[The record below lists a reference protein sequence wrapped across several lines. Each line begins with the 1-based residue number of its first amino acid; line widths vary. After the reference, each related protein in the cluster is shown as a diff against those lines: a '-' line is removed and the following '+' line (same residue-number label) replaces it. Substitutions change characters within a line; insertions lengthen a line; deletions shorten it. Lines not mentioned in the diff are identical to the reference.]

1 MLSESMIPNLQREVV
16 APLKAR
22 FVGRDEV
29 VDLIALAIV
38 AGEHL
43 FLHGPPGTAKSAL
56 IRGFAR
62 AVHGS
67 YFEYMLTRFT
77 EPNEIFG
84 PVDIAKLREG
94 KFVTVTTG
102 MLPEAE
108 FAFLD
113 ELFNANSAI
122 LSSLLTILNERTFR
136 RGLEMHRLPL
146 LSLFSASNHL
156 PEEDALKALFDRF
169 LLRCHVENL
178 SNDALPQLLHA
189 GWAMEQQ
196 PLAESAI
203 SSADLRALA
212 KTIFRVDLTPA
223 LGAYREAVQKVRD
236 LGIAF
241 SDRRA
246 VKVQKLLAASAVLC
260 GRDAAQVSDLWVLR
274 YVWDREEQIESLASL
289 VNGILEQHDKEPNRH
304 ALANVRK
311 TVDGEELARQMERL
325 EKEVG
330 TGLTLSQIAQL
341 RERLASLAD
350 QIAWVRDEKVRQ
362 HLSDKIRTNLQR
374 LG

>member
-1 MLSESMIPNLQREVV
+1 MYDPIVERLHREVV
-16 APLKAR
+16 VPIQQR

-29 VDLIALAIV
+29 VDLIALTVV

-56 IRGFAR
+56 IRTFTR
-62 AVHGS
+62 AVQGR

-84 PVDIAKLREG
+84 PIDIAKLREG
-94 KFVTVTTG
+94 KVITVTTG

-122 LSSLLTILNERTFR
+122 LSSLLTILNERVFR
-136 RGLEMHRLPL
+136 RGLETHQLPL

-169 LLRCHVENL
+169 LLRCHVDNL
-178 SNDALPQLLHA
+178 GRDALPRLLQA
-189 GWAMEQQ
+189 GWELEQA
-196 PLAESAI
+196 PVTESSIGAD
-203 SSADLRALA
+203 DLRLLA
-212 KTIFRVDLTPA
+212 KSIFKVDLTGA
-223 LGAYREAVQKVRD
+223 LEAYREAVHKVRD

-246 VKVQKLLAASAVLC
+246 VKVQKLLAASALLF
-260 GRDAAQVSDLWVLR
+260 GRMAAQPSDLWVLR
-274 YVWDREEQIESLASL
+274 YVWDREEQIEALAAL
-289 VNGILEQHDKEPNRH
+289 VNRILEQHADDAKKHP
-304 ALANVRK
+304 LAAVK
-311 TVDGEELARQMERL
+311 KMVDAEDLARHIDAIGQDL
-325 EKEVG
+325 G
-330 TGLTLSQIAQL
+330 PTLTLSQIA
-341 RERLASLAD
+341 RVRDRLATFAD
-350 QIAWVRDEKVRQ
+350 QIAWVRDEKIRQ
-362 HLSDKIRTNLQR
+362 HLSENLRKCWQK

>member
-1 MLSESMIPNLQREVV
+1 MTEAIVDRLRREVI
-16 APLKAR
+16 APIKQR

-29 VDLIALAIV
+29 VDLIALAVV

-56 IRGFAR
+56 LRTFAQ
-62 AVHGS
+62 AVQGS

-84 PVDIAKLREG
+84 PIDIVKLREG
-94 KFVTVTTG
+94 KVITVTAG
-102 MLPEAE
+102 MLPVAE

-122 LSSLLTILNERTFR
+122 LSSLLTILNERVFR
-136 RGLEMHRLPL
+136 RGLETHQLPL

-169 LLRCHVENL
+169 LLRCHVDNL
-178 SNDALPQLLHA
+178 PRDAMPQLLRA
-189 GWAMEQQ
+189 GWDLEKSVVAASS
-196 PLAESAI
+196 L
-203 SSADLRALA
+203 SADDLRGLA
-212 KTIFRVDLTPA
+212 DSIIRVDLTPA
-223 LGAYREAVQKVRD
+223 LEAYREAVFKVRD

-246 VKVQKLLAASAVLC
+246 VKVQKLLAASALLC
-260 GRDAAQVSDLWVLR
+260 GRTVAQPSDLWVLR
-274 YVWDREEQIESLASL
+274 YVWDREEQIEALSAL
-289 VNGILEQHDKEPNRH
+289 VNGILEQHAEDADKHP
-304 ALANVRK
+304 LAAAQK
-311 TVDGEELARQMERL
+311 AVDGEELARQIEGL
-325 EKEVG
+325 EKDVG
-330 TGLTLSQIAQL
+330 PSLTLSQIARL
-341 RERLASLAD
+341 KDRLASLSD
-350 QIAWVRDEKVRQ
+350 QIAWIRDEKVRQ
-362 HLSDKIRTNLQR
+362 HLSEQVRMCWQK

>member
-1 MLSESMIPNLQREVV
+1 MHDPVVDRLHREVI
-16 APLKAR
+16 APIQQR

-29 VDLIALAIV
+29 VDLIALTVV

-56 IRGFAR
+56 IRTFAR
-62 AVHGS
+62 AVQGR

-84 PVDIAKLREG
+84 PIDIAKLREG
-94 KFVTVTTG
+94 KVITVTTG

-122 LSSLLTILNERTFR
+122 LSSLLTILNERVFR
-136 RGLEMHRLPL
+136 RGLETHQLPL

-169 LLRCHVENL
+169 LLRCHVDNL
-178 SNDALPQLLHA
+178 GRDALPRLLQA
-189 GWAMEQQ
+189 GWELEQA
-196 PLAESAI
+196 PLTESTIGAN
-203 SSADLRALA
+203 DLRVLA
-212 KTIFRVDLTPA
+212 ASIFKVDLTGA
-223 LGAYREAVQKVRD
+223 LEAYREAVHKVRD

-246 VKVQKLLAASAVLC
+246 VKVQKLLAASALLC
-260 GRDAAQVSDLWVLR
+260 GRMAAQPSDLWVLR
-274 YVWDREEQIESLASL
+274 YVWDREEQIEALAAL
-289 VNGILEQHDKEPNRH
+289 VNGILEQHADDAKKHP
-304 ALANVRK
+304 LAAVK
-311 TVDGEELARQMERL
+311 KSVDAEELAKQIDAIDKDL
-325 EKEVG
+325 G
-330 TGLTLSQIAQL
+330 PALTLSQIARL
-341 RERLASLAD
+341 KDRLATFAD
-350 QIAWVRDEKVRQ
+350 QIAWIRDEKIRQ
-362 HLSDKIRTNLQR
+362 HLSEKVRGCWQK

>member
-1 MLSESMIPNLQREVV
+1 MNDFVVDRLQREVI
-16 APLKAR
+16 APVQQR
-22 FVGRDEV
+22 FVGRDDV
-29 VDLIALAIV
+29 IDLIALTVV

-56 IRGFAR
+56 IRTFAR
-62 AVHGS
+62 AVQGR

-84 PVDIAKLREG
+84 PIDIAKLRDG
-94 KFVTVTTG
+94 KVITVTTG

-122 LSSLLTILNERTFR
+122 LSSLLTILNERVFR
-136 RGLEMHRLPL
+136 RGLETHSLPL

-169 LLRCHVENL
+169 LLRCHVDNL
-178 SNDALPQLLHA
+178 HRDAMPRLLQA
-189 GWAMEQQ
+189 GWDLEQA
-196 PLAESAI
+196 PLPESSLGAD
-203 SSADLRALA
+203 DLRRLA
-212 KTIFRVDLTPA
+212 KSIFRVDLSGA
-223 LGAYREAVQKVRD
+223 LNTYREAVHKVRD

-246 VKVQKLLAASAVLC
+246 VKVQKLLAASALLC
-260 GRDAAQVSDLWVLR
+260 GRTAAQPSDLWVLR
-274 YVWDREEQIESLASL
+274 YVWDREEQIEALAAL
-289 VNGILEQHDKEPNRH
+289 VNGILEQHGEDAKKHP
-304 ALANVRK
+304 LA
-311 TVDGEELARQMERL
+311 TVHKAVDAEELARQIEGID
-325 EKEVG
+325 KELG
-330 TGLTLSQIAQL
+330 PTLTLSQIARL
-341 RERLASLAD
+341 KDRLATLAD
-350 QIAWVRDEKVRQ
+350 QIAWTRDEKVRR
-362 HLSDKIRTNLQR
+362 HLSEKMGKCWQK